1 VLNRGR
7 LLAAAALG
15 IAACNPFDASQ
26 LPVVEVGKGL
36 RPVIAWTPDTAYELR
51 VYAGDKDGNRSEVIE
66 AQGIVPAAWYAKGP
80 GGYGNALRSPVTYG
94 VPPPGSEVAPA
105 PPLTPGATYT
115 VVVFRMDE
123 KGSGAGFSN
132 TRHRYETAV
141 TFVAG
146 E

>member
-1 VLNRGR
+1 VLKPRE
-7 LLAAAALG
+7 LLAVAALG
-15 IAACNPFDASQ
+15 MAACNPFDSSQ
-26 LPVVEVGKGL
+26 VPVVEVGEGL
-36 RPVIAWTPDTAYELR
+36 RPAIAWTPATAYELR
-51 VYAGDKDGNRSEVIE
+51 VYAGDKDGNRSDVFETHGLI
-66 AQGIVPAAWYAKGP
+66 PAIWYAKGP
-80 GGYGNALRSPVTYG
+80 GGYENSLRSPVTYG
-94 VPPPGSEVAPA
+94 VPPPGSAVAPA

-123 KGSGAGFSN
+123 KGSGEGFSN